1 MLQEMTIKNFA
12 IIESLSL
19 TFQEGMTVLTGETGA
34 GKSIIID
41 ALGLLVG
48 GRGSAD
54 FIRHGEERLELQGL
68 FALAED
74 NLACRNALIENGIDA
89 SDDMVVLERSL
100 FRSGKNSCRINGKL
114 VTTVLL
120 RQIGSKLIDIHSQH
134 EHQELMNEEFH
145 LSLLDRFAS
154 DKIKPAL
161 TKYQTNFKEY
171 QTIEKEWQNWTK
183 NERELAQRL
192 DMLRFQQQEIENA
205 NLQAGEEDRLLE
217 QKNILANF
225 EKLNENLQ
233 GAYAAIQGEPGG
245 LEFVGEA
252 MRQMETAA
260 SIHTDYKAVSEAI
273 SSSYYMLE
281 DSMSQIRQSLDHL
294 EFQPEELN
302 QIESRLNDLNQLK
315 RKYGKTIED
324 IIQYEQEISS
334 EMEKLTDSE
343 SHVGHL
349 ETKLAT
355 LKTELTKQAATL
367 TDIRKKAAVT
377 LEKQI
382 KQELNQLYMEKAI
395 FSVRFEANK
404 MELTELG
411 QDSVVFYMSTN
422 PGEPLKPLAK
432 IASGGE
438 LSRMMLALKTIF
450 SRHQGITSI
459 IFDEVDTGVSG
470 RVGQAIAEKIY
481 AVSVGS
487 QVLCISHLPQV
498 AAMAN
503 HHYYITKK
511 VQNKRTTTSVT
522 VLKGV
527 EKVEEISRMIAGI
540 EVTELTKLLR
550 KDAKETLEKVKQLG
564 FKQTKLLAYRIVF
577 A

>member
-1 MLQEMTIKNFA
+1 MTIKNFA

-205 NLQAGEEDRLLE
+205 DLQAGEEDRLLE

-281 DSMSQIRQSLDHL
+281 DSMSQIRQSLDQL

-540 EVTELTKLLR
+540 EVTELTKQH
-550 KDAKETLEKVKQLG
+550 AKEMIEQAEDRKSV
-564 FKQTKLLAYRIVF
+564 V
-577 A
+577 

>member
-1 MLQEMTIKNFA
+1 MTIKNFA

-205 NLQAGEEDRLLE
+205 DLQAGEEDRLLE

-281 DSMSQIRQSLDHL
+281 DSMSQIRQSLDQL

-334 EMEKLTDSE
+334 EMEKLTDRE

-540 EVTELTKLLR
+540 EVTELTKQH
-550 KDAKETLEKVKQLG
+550 AKEMIEQAEKVKQ
-564 FKQTKLLAYRIVF
+564 TY
-577 A
+577 

>member
-1 MLQEMTIKNFA
+1 MTIKNFA

-154 DKIKPAL
+154 DKIKLAL

-281 DSMSQIRQSLDHL
+281 DSMSQIRQSLDQL

-450 SRHQGITSI
+450 SRHEGITSI

-540 EVTELTKLLR
+540 EVTELTKQH
-550 KDAKETLEKVKQLG
+550 AKEMIEQAEKVKQ
-564 FKQTKLLAYRIVF
+564 TY
-577 A
+577 

>member
-1 MLQEMTIKNFA
+1 MTIKNFA

-281 DSMSQIRQSLDHL
+281 DSMSQIRQSLDQL

-540 EVTELTKLLR
+540 EVTELTKQH
-550 KDAKETLEKVKQLG
+550 AKEMIEQAEKA
-564 FKQTKLLAYRIVF
+564 KQTY
-577 A
+577 

>member
-74 NLACRNALIENGIDA
+74 NLACRNALIENGIDT

-205 NLQAGEEDRLLE
+205 DLQAGEEDRLLE

-281 DSMSQIRQSLDHL
+281 DSMSQIRQSLDQL

-540 EVTELTKLLR
+540 EVTELTKQH
-550 KDAKETLEKVKQLG
+550 AKEMIEQAEKVKQ
-564 FKQTKLLAYRIVF
+564 TY
-577 A
+577 

>member
-1 MLQEMTIKNFA
+1 MTIKNFA

-154 DKIKPAL
+154 DKIKLAL

-281 DSMSQIRQSLDHL
+281 DSMSQIRQSLDQL

-470 RVGQAIAEKIY
+470 RIGQAIAEKIY

-540 EVTELTKLLR
+540 EVTELTKQH
-550 KDAKETLEKVKQLG
+550 AKEMIEQAEKVKQ
-564 FKQTKLLAYRIVF
+564 TY
-577 A
+577 

>member
-19 TFQEGMTVLTGETGA
+19 SFQEGMTVLTGETGA

-48 GRGSAD
+48 GRGSTD

-68 FALAED
+68 FTLAED
-74 NLACRNALIENGIDA
+74 NFACRNALLEHGIDA
-89 SDDMVVLERSL
+89 TDDMVVLERSL

-145 LSLLDRFAS
+145 LSLLDRFAA

-161 TKYQTNFKEY
+161 TKYQANFKEY
-171 QTIEKEWQNWTK
+171 QTISKEWQNWTK

-233 GAYAAIQGEPGG
+233 GAYTAIQGEPGG
-245 LEFVGEA
+245 LEFIGEA
-252 MRQMETAA
+252 MRQMDSAA
-260 SIHTDYKAVSEAI
+260 GIHTDYKAVSEAI

-281 DSMSQIRQSLDHL
+281 DSMSQIRQSLDQL

-324 IIQYEQEISS
+324 IIHYEQEISS

-349 ETKLAT
+349 ETKLAS
-355 LKTELTKQAATL
+355 LKTELTNQAGIL
-367 TDIRKKAAVT
+367 TEIRKKAAIT

-382 KQELNQLYMEKAI
+382 KQELNQLYMEKAV
-395 FSVRFEANK
+395 FSVRFETDK
-404 MELTELG
+404 MELTETG
-411 QDSVVFYMSTN
+411 QDSIVFYMSTN

-511 VQNKRTTTSVT
+511 VQNKRTTTSVAI
-522 VLKGV
+522 LHGD

-540 EVTELTKLLR
+540 EVTELTKQH
-550 KDAKETLEKVKQLG
+550 AKEMIEQAEKVKQ
-564 FKQTKLLAYRIVF
+564 TY
-577 A
+577 

>member
-1 MLQEMTIKNFA
+1 MTIKNFA

-154 DKIKPAL
+154 EKIKPAL

-540 EVTELTKLLR
+540 EVTELTKQH
-550 KDAKETLEKVKQLG
+550 AKEMIEQAEKVKQ
-564 FKQTKLLAYRIVF
+564 TY
-577 A
+577 

>member
-281 DSMSQIRQSLDHL
+281 DSMSQIRQSLDQL

-324 IIQYEQEISS
+324 IIQYEQEISN

-540 EVTELTKLLR
+540 EVTELTKQH
-550 KDAKETLEKVKQLG
+550 AKEMIEQAEKVKQ
-564 FKQTKLLAYRIVF
+564 TY
-577 A
+577 

>member
-154 DKIKPAL
+154 DKIKLAL

-281 DSMSQIRQSLDHL
+281 DSMSQIRQSLDQL
-294 EFQPEELN
+294 EFQPEELS

-540 EVTELTKLLR
+540 EVTELTKQH
-550 KDAKETLEKVKQLG
+550 AKEMIEQAEKVKQ
-564 FKQTKLLAYRIVF
+564 TY
-577 A
+577 

>member
-273 SSSYYMLE
+273 SSSYYILE
-281 DSMSQIRQSLDHL
+281 DSMSQIRQSLDQL

-540 EVTELTKLLR
+540 EVTELTKQH
-550 KDAKETLEKVKQLG
+550 AKEMIEQAEKVKQ
-564 FKQTKLLAYRIVF
+564 TY
-577 A
+577 

>member
-154 DKIKPAL
+154 DKIKLAL

-281 DSMSQIRQSLDHL
+281 DSMSQIRQSLDQL

-411 QDSVVFYMSTN
+411 QDSVVYYMSTN

-540 EVTELTKLLR
+540 EVTELTKQH
-550 KDAKETLEKVKQLG
+550 AKEMIEQAEKVKQ
-564 FKQTKLLAYRIVF
+564 TY
-577 A
+577 

>member
-68 FALAED
+68 FGLAED
-74 NLACRNALIENGIDA
+74 NHACRNALLENGIDA

-134 EHQELMNEEFH
+134 EHQELMNDEFH

-171 QTIEKEWQNWTK
+171 QAIEKEWKNWTK

-281 DSMSQIRQSLDHL
+281 DSMSQIRQSLDQL

-355 LKTELTKQAATL
+355 LKTELTKQANTL
-367 TDIRKKAAVT
+367 TDIRKKAAVI

-404 MELTELG
+404 MELTESG

-522 VLKGV
+522 VLQG
-527 EKVEEISRMIAGI
+527 EDKVEEISRMIAGI
-540 EVTELTKLLR
+540 EVTELTKQH
-550 KDAKETLEKVKQLG
+550 AKEMIEQAEKVKQ
-564 FKQTKLLAYRIVF
+564 TY
-577 A
+577 

>member
-1 MLQEMTIKNFA
+1 MTIKNFA

-100 FRSGKNSCRINGKL
+100 FRSEKNSCRINGKL

-205 NLQAGEEDRLLE
+205 DLQAGEEDRLLE

-281 DSMSQIRQSLDHL
+281 DSMSQIRQSLDQL

-540 EVTELTKLLR
+540 EVTELTKQH
-550 KDAKETLEKVKQLG
+550 AKEMIEQAEKVKQ
-564 FKQTKLLAYRIVF
+564 TY
-577 A
+577 

>member
-154 DKIKPAL
+154 DKIKLAL

-281 DSMSQIRQSLDHL
+281 DSMSQIRQSLDQL

-470 RVGQAIAEKIY
+470 RIGQAIAEKIY

-540 EVTELTKLLR
+540 EVTELTKQH
-550 KDAKETLEKVKQLG
+550 AKEMIEQAEKVKQ
-564 FKQTKLLAYRIVF
+564 TY
-577 A
+577 

>member
-89 SDDMVVLERSL
+89 SDDMVLLERSL

-205 NLQAGEEDRLLE
+205 DLQAGEEDRLLE

-281 DSMSQIRQSLDHL
+281 DSMSQIRQSLDQL

-540 EVTELTKLLR
+540 EVTELTKQH
-550 KDAKETLEKVKQLG
+550 AKEMIEQAEKVKQ
-564 FKQTKLLAYRIVF
+564 TY
-577 A
+577 

>member
-1 MLQEMTIKNFA
+1 MTIKNFA

-281 DSMSQIRQSLDHL
+281 DSMSQIRQSLDQL

-395 FSVRFEANK
+395 FSVSFEANK

-527 EKVEEISRMIAGI
+527 EKEEEISRMIAGI
-540 EVTELTKLLR
+540 EVTELTKQH
-550 KDAKETLEKVKQLG
+550 AKEMIEQAEKVKQ
-564 FKQTKLLAYRIVF
+564 TY
-577 A
+577 

>member
-1 MLQEMTIKNFA
+1 MTIKNFA

-48 GRGSAD
+48 GRGSTD

-74 NLACRNALIENGIDA
+74 NLACRNALLENGIDA

-145 LSLLDRFAS
+145 LSLLDRFAA
-154 DKIKPAL
+154 DKIKPVL

-171 QTIEKEWQNWTK
+171 QTILREWQNWTK

-217 QKNILANF
+217 QKNVLANF

-233 GAYAAIQGEPGG
+233 GAYTAIQGEPGG
-245 LEFVGEA
+245 LEFIGEA
-252 MRQMETAA
+252 MRQMEAAA

-281 DSMSQIRQSLDHL
+281 DSMSQIRQSLDQL

-324 IIQYEQEISS
+324 IIQYEKEIST

-349 ETKLAT
+349 ETKMAT
-355 LKTELTKQAATL
+355 LKTELTKQASTL
-367 TDIRKKAAVT
+367 TDIRKKAAAT

-395 FSVRFEANK
+395 FSVHFESDK
-404 MELTELG
+404 TELTDSG

-522 VLKGV
+522 ILKG
-527 EKVEEISRMIAGI
+527 EQKVEEISRMIAGI
-540 EVTELTKLLR
+540 EVTELTKQH
-550 KDAKETLEKVKQLG
+550 AKEMIQQAEKVKQ
-564 FKQTKLLAYRIVF
+564 TY
-577 A
+577 

>member
-281 DSMSQIRQSLDHL
+281 DSMSQIRQSLDQL

-511 VQNKRTTTSVT
+511 IQNKRTTTSVT

-540 EVTELTKLLR
+540 EVTELTKQH
-550 KDAKETLEKVKQLG
+550 AKEMIEQAEKVKQ
-564 FKQTKLLAYRIVF
+564 TY
-577 A
+577 

>member
-48 GRGSAD
+48 GRGSTD

-74 NLACRNALIENGIDA
+74 NLACRNALLENGIDA

-145 LSLLDRFAS
+145 LSLLDRFAA

-171 QTIEKEWQNWTK
+171 QTILREWQNWTK

-217 QKNILANF
+217 QKNVLANF

-233 GAYAAIQGEPGG
+233 GAYTAIQGEPGG
-245 LEFVGEA
+245 LEFIGEA
-252 MRQMETAA
+252 MRQMEAAA

-281 DSMSQIRQSLDHL
+281 DSMSQIRQSLDQL

-324 IIQYEQEISS
+324 IIQYEKEIST

-349 ETKLAT
+349 ETKMAT
-355 LKTELTKQAATL
+355 LKTELTKQASSL
-367 TDIRKKAAVT
+367 TDIRKKAATT

-395 FSVRFEANK
+395 FSVHFESDK
-404 MELTELG
+404 TELTESG

-422 PGEPLKPLAK
+422 LGEPLKPLAK

-522 VLKGV
+522 ILKG
-527 EKVEEISRMIAGI
+527 EQKVEEISRMIAGI
-540 EVTELTKLLR
+540 EVTELTKQH
-550 KDAKETLEKVKQLG
+550 AKEMIQQAEKVKQ
-564 FKQTKLLAYRIVF
+564 TY
-577 A
+577 

>member
-68 FALAED
+68 FGLAED
-74 NLACRNALIENGIDA
+74 NLACRNALLENGIDA

-171 QTIEKEWQNWTK
+171 QAIEKEWQNWTK

-281 DSMSQIRQSLDHL
+281 DSMSQIRQSLDQL

-349 ETKLAT
+349 ETKLAA
-355 LKTELTKQAATL
+355 LKAELTKQANTL
-367 TDIRKKAAVT
+367 TDIRKKAAVI

-395 FSVRFEANK
+395 FSVRFETNK
-404 MELTELG
+404 MELTESG
-411 QDSVVFYMSTN
+411 QDSIVFYMSTN

-511 VQNKRTTTSVT
+511 VQNKRTTTSVA
-522 VLKGV
+522 VLKG
-527 EKVEEISRMIAGI
+527 EDKVEEISRMIAGI
-540 EVTELTKLLR
+540 EVTELTKQH
-550 KDAKETLEKVKQLG
+550 AKEMIEQAEKVKQ
-564 FKQTKLLAYRIVF
+564 TY
-577 A
+577 

>member
-281 DSMSQIRQSLDHL
+281 DSMSQIRQSLDQL

-411 QDSVVFYMSTN
+411 QDSIVFYMSTN

-540 EVTELTKLLR
+540 EVTELTKQH
-550 KDAKETLEKVKQLG
+550 AKEMIEQAEKVKQ
-564 FKQTKLLAYRIVF
+564 TY
-577 A
+577 

>member
-1 MLQEMTIKNFA
+1 MTIKNFA

-281 DSMSQIRQSLDHL
+281 DSMSQIRQSLDQL

-527 EKVEEISRMIAGI
+527 EKVEDISRMIAGI
-540 EVTELTKLLR
+540 EVTELTKQH
-550 KDAKETLEKVKQLG
+550 AKEMIEQAEKVKQ
-564 FKQTKLLAYRIVF
+564 TY
-577 A
+577 

>member
-281 DSMSQIRQSLDHL
+281 DSMSQIRQSLDQL

-438 LSRMMLALKTIF
+438 LSRMILALKTIF

-540 EVTELTKLLR
+540 EVTELTKQH
-550 KDAKETLEKVKQLG
+550 AKEMIEQAEKVKQ
-564 FKQTKLLAYRIVF
+564 TY
-577 A
+577 

>member
-273 SSSYYMLE
+273 SSSYYILE
-281 DSMSQIRQSLDHL
+281 DSMSQIRQSLDQL

-355 LKTELTKQAATL
+355 LKTELTKQANTL
-367 TDIRKKAAVT
+367 TEIRKKAAVT

-382 KQELNQLYMEKAI
+382 KQELNHLYMEKAI

-404 MELTELG
+404 MELTDSG

-540 EVTELTKLLR
+540 EVTELTKQH
-550 KDAKETLEKVKQLG
+550 AKEMIEQAEKVKQ
-564 FKQTKLLAYRIVF
+564 TY
-577 A
+577 

>member
-154 DKIKPAL
+154 DKIKLAL

-225 EKLNENLQ
+225 EKINENLQ

-281 DSMSQIRQSLDHL
+281 DSMSQIRQSLDQL

-540 EVTELTKLLR
+540 EVTELTKQH
-550 KDAKETLEKVKQLG
+550 AKEMIEQAEKVKQ
-564 FKQTKLLAYRIVF
+564 TY
-577 A
+577 

>member
-68 FALAED
+68 FGLAED
-74 NLACRNALIENGIDA
+74 NLVCRNALLENGIDA

-171 QTIEKEWQNWTK
+171 QAIEKEWQNWTK

-281 DSMSQIRQSLDHL
+281 DSMSQIRQSLDQL

-349 ETKLAT
+349 ETKLAA
-355 LKTELTKQAATL
+355 LKAELTKQANTL
-367 TDIRKKAAVT
+367 TDIRKKAAVI

-395 FSVRFEANK
+395 FSVRFEPNK
-404 MELTELG
+404 IDLTESG
-411 QDSVVFYMSTN
+411 QDSIVFYMSTN

-511 VQNKRTTTSVT
+511 VQNKRTTTSVA
-522 VLKGV
+522 VLKG
-527 EKVEEISRMIAGI
+527 EDKVEEISRMIAGI
-540 EVTELTKLLR
+540 EVTELTKQH
-550 KDAKETLEKVKQLG
+550 AKEMIEQAEKVKQ
-564 FKQTKLLAYRIVF
+564 TY
-577 A
+577 

>member
-1 MLQEMTIKNFA
+1 MTIKNFA

-205 NLQAGEEDRLLE
+205 DLQAGEEDRLLE

-233 GAYAAIQGEPGG
+233 GAYAAIQDEPGG

-281 DSMSQIRQSLDHL
+281 DSMSQIRQSLDQL

-540 EVTELTKLLR
+540 EVTELTKQH
-550 KDAKETLEKVKQLG
+550 AKEMIEQAEKVKQ
-564 FKQTKLLAYRIVF
+564 TY
-577 A
+577 

>member
-281 DSMSQIRQSLDHL
+281 DSMSQIRQSLDQL

-382 KQELNQLYMEKAI
+382 KQELNQLYMEKAN

-540 EVTELTKLLR
+540 EVTELTKQH
-550 KDAKETLEKVKQLG
+550 AKEMIEQAEKVKQ
-564 FKQTKLLAYRIVF
+564 TY
-577 A
+577 

>member
-1 MLQEMTIKNFA
+1 MTIKNFA

-134 EHQELMNEEFH
+134 EHQELMNVEFH

-281 DSMSQIRQSLDHL
+281 DSMSQIRQSLDQL

-540 EVTELTKLLR
+540 EVTELTKQH
-550 KDAKETLEKVKQLG
+550 AKEMIEQAEKVKQ
-564 FKQTKLLAYRIVF
+564 TY
-577 A
+577 

>member
-74 NLACRNALIENGIDA
+74 NLACRNALIENGIDS

-205 NLQAGEEDRLLE
+205 DLQAGEEDRLLE

-281 DSMSQIRQSLDHL
+281 DSMSQIRQSLDQL

-540 EVTELTKLLR
+540 EVTELTKQH
-550 KDAKETLEKVKQLG
+550 AKEMIEQAEKVKQ
-564 FKQTKLLAYRIVF
+564 TY
-577 A
+577 

>member
-281 DSMSQIRQSLDHL
+281 DSMSQIRQSLDQL

-324 IIQYEQEISS
+324 IIQYELEISS

-459 IFDEVDTGVSG
+459 FFDEVDTGVSG

-540 EVTELTKLLR
+540 EVTELTKQH
-550 KDAKETLEKVKQLG
+550 AKEMIEQAEKVKQ
-564 FKQTKLLAYRIVF
+564 TY
-577 A
+577 

>member
-1 MLQEMTIKNFA
+1 MTIKNFA

-205 NLQAGEEDRLLE
+205 DLQAGEEDRLLE

-281 DSMSQIRQSLDHL
+281 DSMSQIRQSLDQL

-422 PGEPLKPLAK
+422 PGETLKPLAK

-540 EVTELTKLLR
+540 EVTELTKQH
-550 KDAKETLEKVKQLG
+550 AKEMIEQAEKVKQ
-564 FKQTKLLAYRIVF
+564 TY
-577 A
+577 

>member
-1 MLQEMTIKNFA
+1 MTIKNFA

-48 GRGSAD
+48 GRGSTD

-74 NLACRNALIENGIDA
+74 NLACRNALLENGIDA

-145 LSLLDRFAS
+145 LSLLDRFAA

-171 QTIEKEWQNWTK
+171 QTILREWQNWTK

-217 QKNILANF
+217 QKNVLANF

-233 GAYAAIQGEPGG
+233 GAYTAIQGEPGG
-245 LEFVGEA
+245 LEFIGEA
-252 MRQMETAA
+252 MRQMEAAA

-281 DSMSQIRQSLDHL
+281 DSMSQIRQSLDQL

-324 IIQYEQEISS
+324 IIQYEKEIST

-349 ETKLAT
+349 ETKMAT
-355 LKTELTKQAATL
+355 LKTELTKQASTL
-367 TDIRKKAAVT
+367 TDIRKKAAAT

-395 FSVRFEANK
+395 FSVHFESDK
-404 MELTELG
+404 TELTESG

-522 VLKGV
+522 ILKG
-527 EKVEEISRMIAGI
+527 EQKVEEISRMIAGI
-540 EVTELTKLLR
+540 EVTELTKQH
-550 KDAKETLEKVKQLG
+550 AKEMIQQAEKVKQ
-564 FKQTKLLAYRIVF
+564 TY
-577 A
+577 

>member
-205 NLQAGEEDRLLE
+205 DLQAGEEDRLFE

-281 DSMSQIRQSLDHL
+281 DSMSQIRQSLDQL

-540 EVTELTKLLR
+540 EVTELTKQH
-550 KDAKETLEKVKQLG
+550 AKEMIEQAEKVKQ
-564 FKQTKLLAYRIVF
+564 TY
-577 A
+577 

>member
-281 DSMSQIRQSLDHL
+281 DSMSQIRQSLDQL

-527 EKVEEISRMIAGI
+527 EKIEEISRMIAGI
-540 EVTELTKLLR
+540 EVTELTKQH
-550 KDAKETLEKVKQLG
+550 AKEMIEQAEKVKQ
-564 FKQTKLLAYRIVF
+564 TY
-577 A
+577 

>member
-74 NLACRNALIENGIDA
+74 NLACRNALIENGIVA

-281 DSMSQIRQSLDHL
+281 DSMSQIRQSLDQL

-540 EVTELTKLLR
+540 EVTELTKQH
-550 KDAKETLEKVKQLG
+550 AKEMIEQAEKVKQ
-564 FKQTKLLAYRIVF
+564 TY
-577 A
+577 

>member
-1 MLQEMTIKNFA
+1 MTIKNFA

-205 NLQAGEEDRLLE
+205 DLQAGEEDRLLE

-281 DSMSQIRQSLDHL
+281 DSMSQIRQSLDQL

-527 EKVEEISRMIAGI
+527 EKVEEISRIIAGI
-540 EVTELTKLLR
+540 EVTELTKQH
-550 KDAKETLEKVKQLG
+550 AKEMIEQAEKVKQ
-564 FKQTKLLAYRIVF
+564 TY
-577 A
+577 

>member
-100 FRSGKNSCRINGKL
+100 FHSGKNSCRINGKL

-205 NLQAGEEDRLLE
+205 DLQAGEEDRLLE

-281 DSMSQIRQSLDHL
+281 DSMSQIRQSLDQL

-540 EVTELTKLLR
+540 EVTELTKQH
-550 KDAKETLEKVKQLG
+550 AKEMIEQAEKVKQ
-564 FKQTKLLAYRIVF
+564 TY
-577 A
+577 